1 MSALLTACASAPI
14 AVQTCPQLPPLVLE
28 YRERNWQGEM
38 QSFLEGSLPIPPNY
52 NLPSN
57 NVKLNTMPPEMR

>member
-1 MSALLTACASAPI
+1 MSALLTACATAPTV
-14 AVQTCPQLPPLVLE
+14 VQTCPQLPPLVLE
-28 YRERNWQGEM
+28 YRERNYQAEM
-38 QSFLEGSLPIPPNY
+38 DHFLQGSLPMPPNY